1 MCKRI
6 CAIGA
11 IVALGLP
18 GAASA
23 TVTGQTVSVTAS
35 PPAQPKKQFGPLNSL
50 MTVVDTAYT
59 PPFTP
64 TATQTVINFS
74 KDLMFNSG
82 GLPQCDLSAVNTLP
96 QAQSDAICGASKV
109 GTGAAT
115 INNGLL
121 TGVVSAYNGTP
132 ISGSPTIGL
141 HTDIFTSTGSYA
153 FSTTLTGVLNT
164 SANSL
169 TVAIPPTG
177 TAITH
182 FATTINKVRTGKQ
195 NGQPIY
201 FVMARCS
208 KKKWVSGAT
217 STFDNGQQISSNT
230 MQNCKQTAPKKQGKQ
245 PKNQGKQGKGKQKKG
260 GAAGP
265 PKSGPYNGKTD
276 QEAISTPFRKV
287 QFTLNKRTV
296 TLTTEPTVARGAC
309 VSSPVFTLGGTTA
322 TKKLSRNRS
331 FSLTRTFLGNK
342 IDKIHGR
349 FVSSTEVEGYA
360 IYHFFA
366 QDLCSEG
373 KTKVNFKAKHQ

>member
-1 MCKRI
+1 M
-6 CAIGA
+6 
-11 IVALGLP
+11 LP
-18 GAASA
+18 ASA
-23 TVTGQTVSVTAS
+23 FAAVTGQTVSVTAS
-35 PPAQPKKQFGPLNSL
+35 PSAQPKKQFGPLNSL
-50 MTVVDTAYT
+50 VTVVDTAYS

-64 TATQTVINFS
+64 TATQTVLNFS
-74 KDLMFNSG
+74 RDFMFNSG
-82 GLPQCDLSAVNTLP
+82 GLPQCDLNAVNTLP
-96 QAQSDAICGASKV
+96 QTQSDAICGPSKV
-109 GTGAAT
+109 GTGSAT
-115 INNGLL
+115 INGGLL

-132 ISGSPTIGL
+132 SGGSPTIGL
-141 HTDIFTSTGSYA
+141 HTDIFTASGSYA

-182 FATTINKVRTGKQ
+182 FETTINKVRTGKRK
-195 NGQPIY
+195 GQPIY

-217 STFDNGQQISSNT
+217 STFDNGQQISST
-230 MQNCKQTAPKKQGKQ
+230 TVQSCKQTAAKKQGKQ
-245 PKNQGKQGKGKQKKG
+245 PKNQGKQGKKGRQKKG

-276 QEAISTPFRKV
+276 QDAISTPFRKV
-287 QFTLNKRTV
+287 QFTLNKSRV

-309 VSSPVFTLGGTTA
+309 VSSPVFTLGGTTVS
-322 TKKLSRNRS
+322 KKLSRNRS
-331 FSLTRTFLGNK
+331 FSLTRTFLGNE

-349 FVSSTEVEGYA
+349 WMSSTEVEGYA
-360 IYHFFA
+360 IYHFPA

-373 KTKVNFKAKHQ
+373 KTKVNFRAKHK